1 MGVDLIVLGNELTA
15 IYFPLSHDT
24 LSVVG
29 NTYYTRVRATC
40 QENY

>member
-1 MGVDLIVLGNELTA
+1 MSVGLIVLGDELTS

-29 NTYYTRVRATC
+29 NTYYTRELLTC
-40 QENY
+40 QTYY